1 MGKYPINREY
11 FPYNHLYPPFKSGE
25 FAGFIGTFMKT
36 PKSILRDREISVT
49 REYISGYKNGD
60 IEIIIYQPH
69 GLPSD
74 EEESCPCLVYFH
86 GGAFVFGASFHHY
99 IMAKEYAM
107 KTPCKLIF
115 VQYRLSPMYRFPIP
129 VEDCY
134 LGYLWTLQ
142 NAKRLKID
150 ENRVGVGGDSAGGAL
165 AAAVCRMA
173 LDRGQIVPRLQMLIY
188 PVLDRRLET
197 ESQKN
202 FTDTPMWNSKLSV
215 KMWDAYIGKKLR
227 GELSYASPSEATS
240 FEGLPTAYIET
251 AEFDC
256 LRDEGIIYAQK
267 LSEAGVQVELNQTKG
282 TMHGFDAARNKEVP
296 KLAIKTRVEFMQ
308 RYFCVNGGLEGANGK
323 EHEEQK

>member
-11 FPYNHLYPPFKSGE
+11 FPFNHLYPPFPNGE

-36 PKSILRDREISVT
+36 PRRIFKDKEIRVT
-49 REYISGYKNGD
+49 REYISGYKNGE
-60 IEIIIYQPH
+60 IEVIIYEPVDL
-69 GLPSD
+69 GENP
-74 EEESCPCLVYFH
+74 PCLVYFH

-99 IMAKEYAM
+99 AMAKEYAM

-134 LGYLWTLQ
+134 LSYLWALE
-142 NAKRLKID
+142 NSERLNID
-150 ENRVGVGGDSAGGAL
+150 KNRIGVGGDSAGGAL
-165 AAAVCRMA
+165 ATAVCHMA
-173 LDRGQIVPRLQMLIY
+173 RDRGVIVPCLQMLIY
-188 PVLDRRLET
+188 PVLDSRLET
-197 ESQKN
+197 QSQKV

-227 GELSYASPSEATS
+227 GYIGYASPSQAES
-240 FEGLPTAYIET
+240 FKDLPVAYIET

-256 LRDEGIIYAQK
+256 LRDEGKEYFLKLKEEGIIA
-267 LSEAGVQVELNQTKG
+267 ELNETKG

-296 KLAIKTRVEFMQ
+296 KLAVKARVDFMQ
-308 RYFCVNGGLEGANGK
+308 RIFKL
-323 EHEEQK
+323 